1 MPDNKFFRLSLEV
14 LASHWPILSF
24 LLIGLFDHF
33 SNVLSSDQMNSF
45 LSNSNRL
52 PRISVG
58 LFQFSSARLY
68 TGWTVK
74 KIYMG
79 VI

>member
-45 LSNSNRL
+45 
-52 PRISVG
+52 
-58 LFQFSSARLY
+58 
-68 TGWTVK
+68 
-74 KIYMG
+74 
-79 VI
+79 